1 MHAAEEET
9 VNEEDPLPE
18 ADILLPVLPAV
29 PEAAVDLEAEDL
41 LVTMTLMILIFNIK
55 KVPAEI
61 SAGTFFIYFLFYAP
75 KQNFIS
81 A

>member
-1 MHAAEEET
+1 VPATEEET

-18 ADILLPVLPAV
+18 AGILPVHPAV

-41 LVTMTLMILIFNIK
+41 LVTMTLMILIFNIR

-61 SAGTFFIYFLFYAP
+61 SAGTFLIYFLFYAP